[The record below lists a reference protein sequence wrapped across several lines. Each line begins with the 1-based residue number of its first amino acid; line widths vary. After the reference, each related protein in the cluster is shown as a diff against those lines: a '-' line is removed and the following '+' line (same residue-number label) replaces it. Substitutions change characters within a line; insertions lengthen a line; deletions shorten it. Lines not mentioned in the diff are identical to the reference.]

1 MATTKER
8 LDKHG
13 REIAEI
19 RGLLL
24 EGTRMLIQYR
34 DEHRKQIRD
43 IRKALKRLEATV
55 EKFVNS
61 AIAPANG
68 HRQEER

>member
-8 LDKHG
+8 VDKHDKQ
-13 REIAEI
+13 IAEI

-24 EGTRMLIQYR
+24 EGTRMLIDYR

-43 IRKALKRLEATV
+43 IRKALKRLENTV
-55 EKFVNS
+55 EKFVNKTIIPS
-61 AIAPANG
+61 NG
-68 HRQEER
+68 QAHGRT